1 MLYQRIGVFTALPI
15 RSLDQLSLQSKLK
28 EIGRMGG
35 CDGTGCRADLMPSL
49 SQRAFAEGLGTA
61 FMLAAVVGS
70 GIMAQKLSGGNDAL
84 ALVGNTLPT
93 GAILVVLILIFGP
106 ISGAHFNPEG
116 RAPQD
121 LKVKVRRV
129 TGGARRQRTLASN
142 SAVGRTPFLQLGGSN
157 PLAPA
162 SRCGLSAVV
171 SGAVRTADISEG

>member
-1 MLYQRIGVFTALPI
+1 
-15 RSLDQLSLQSKLK
+15 
-28 EIGRMGG
+28 
-35 CDGTGCRADLMPSL
+35 MPSL

-61 FMLAAVVGS
+61 FLLAAVVGS
-70 GIMAQKLSGGNDAL
+70 GIMAQKPSGGNDAL

-93 GAILVVLILIFGP
+93 GAILIVLILIFGP

-121 LKVKVRRV
+121 PKVKVRRV

-142 SAVGRTPFLQLGGSN
+142 SAVGRTQFLPLGGSN

-162 SRCGLSAVV
+162 SQWGLCGIV
-171 SGAVRTADISEG
+171 SGCVRSADNSAGWAGVHRL